1 MDTRLQ
7 ALYGLKWNPFSPD
20 VPTDGLVHTPRIDA
34 FCHRVESLV
43 LDGGFALVTG
53 EPGAGK
59 SVVLRLLAERL
70 GRMRELTVA
79 TISRP
84 QSGMTDFYRELS
96 LVFGLAC
103 GTSNRWGGFRSLR
116 DKWLAHI
123 ESTLLRPVIL
133 IDEAQ
138 EMPSMVLSEIRLL
151 SSIAFDS
158 KAILT
163 VILAG
168 DLRLPERLRATELA
182 PLESR
187 LRTRLRLEPASS
199 IELVTMLET
208 RCDAAGNGGL
218 MTKELA
224 ATLAERSLGNARALL
239 NVADELLMVAA
250 SRDLRC
256 LDEKLY
262 LELYPTPD
270 SRQQRK
276 SALRRA

>member
-1 MDTRLQ
+1 MDARIQ
-7 ALYGLKWNPFSPD
+7 AVFGLKWNPFSPD
-20 VPTDGLVHTPRIDA
+20 VPTDGLVKTPRIDA
-34 FCHRVESLV
+34 FCHRVETLV
-43 LDGGFALVTG
+43 VDGGFALVTG
-53 EPGAGK
+53 EPGSGK

-96 LVFGLAC
+96 LLFGLAS

-116 DKWLAHI
+116 EKWLSHI
-123 ESTLLRPVIL
+123 ETTMLRPIIL

-138 EMPSMVLSEIRLL
+138 EMPTTVLSEIRLL
-151 SSIAFDS
+151 SSIAYDS

-187 LRTRLRLEPASS
+187 LRTRMRLEPASRD
-199 IELVTMLET
+199 EMVAMLEA
-208 RCDAAGNGGL
+208 RCEAAGNASL
-218 MTKELA
+218 VTPDLA
-224 ATLAERSLGNARALL
+224 ATLAERSLGNARAML
-239 NVADELLMVAA
+239 NIADELLTVAA
-250 SRDLRC
+250 TRDLRQ

-262 LELYPTPD
+262 LDLYPTPD
-270 SRQQRK
+270 PRQQRK
-276 SALRRA
+276 TALRRA

>member
-1 MDTRLQ
+1 MDARIQ
-7 ALYGLKWNPFSPD
+7 ALFGLKYNPFSPD
-20 VPTDGLVHTPRIDA
+20 VPTDGLVRTARIDA

-43 LDGGFALVTG
+43 LDGGIALVTG

-70 GRMRELTVA
+70 GKMRELTVA

-96 LVFGLAC
+96 LTFGLAC

-116 DKWLAHI
+116 EKWLSHI
-123 ESTLLRPVIL
+123 ETTLLRPIIL

-138 EMPSMVLSEIRLL
+138 EVPTPVLSEIRLL
-151 SSIAFDS
+151 SSIAYDS

-168 DLRLPERLRATELA
+168 DLRLPERLRDSALT

-187 LRTRLRLEPASS
+187 LRTRLRLEPASRD
-199 IELVTMLET
+199 EMVTMLET
-208 RCDAAGNGGL
+208 RCEAAGNASL
-218 MTKELA
+218 VTSELA
-224 ATLAERSLGNARALL
+224 ATLAERSLGNARAML
-239 NVADELLMVAA
+239 NIADELLTAA
-250 SRDLRC
+250 AARDLKQ

-262 LELYPTPD
+262 LDLYPTPD
-270 SRQQRK
+270 PRQQRK
-276 SALRRA
+276 TALRRA